1 VSAVSASALQSTL
14 AQARQALARG
24 DATAAHDAFQRAHL
38 LRPGDATIRLD
49 LAVACLACGAPA
61 QALPHAL
68 AAAQQGDSWRLQMV
82 LAGIHQRLQ
91 QADAAAWHLQQAL
104 GHAELPTTLRAD
116 ALQQQAGLQLNAFG
130 DARGAARSL
139 RAAARCNPAMALEAD
154 LADLVADLY
163 GGGRSGAELAAGFA
177 ALAQRLP
184 RPQPDLGRP
193 ARRGPRRAGR
203 LRIGLLSQQFCA
215 SPVGFLTLGALGA
228 LGRSADLLFFDRGAK
243 ADWAQALFQASAHQW
258 LACAGLDSNALLQRL
273 IEADLD
279 AVIDLS
285 GWTDPVALAALTAR
299 PAPRQLKWVGGQA
312 LSTGLSCFDG
322 FVTDRRQV
330 PAAAAP
336 HYSEPLL
343 FARNGY
349 VSYSAP
355 PYAPQLAA
363 AAAQP
368 PAPAGRPAAG
378 VFALVSN
385 PAKISHA
392 TADALR
398 RLKPRKLLLLDQ
410 RWRHQGTRAAA
421 QDRLGS
427 LLDDAEFITPNDHPT
442 YLQALAELDAS
453 FVDSAPYAMGLTAI
467 ELRLLGKHITAP
479 PRDAAAPMCQ
489 RHCVA
494 HLGAR
499 RFDHHAGLAAQLL
512 QWCQA

>member
-1 VSAVSASALQSTL
+1 MLRSTL
-14 AQARQALARG
+14 AQARQALACG

-38 LRPGDATIRLD
+38 LSPGDATIRLD

-91 QADAAAWHLQQAL
+91 QADAAARHLQQAL
-104 GHAELPTTLRAD
+104 GHAALPATLRGN
-116 ALQQQAGLQLNAFG
+116 ALQQQAALQLNAFG

-139 RAAARCNPAMALEAD
+139 REAVSFNPLLALEAD

-163 GGGRSGAELAAGFA
+163 IGDRSGPELAAGFA
-177 ALAQRLP
+177 ALAGRLP
-184 RPQPDLGRP
+184 RPRP
-193 ARRGPRRAGR
+193 AIARAARPSPRRVGR

-215 SPVGFLTLGALGA
+215 SPVGFLTLGGLGA

-243 ADWAQALFQASAHQW
+243 PDWAQTLFQASAQQW
-258 LACAGLDSNALLQRL
+258 LACAGLDSSALLQRL
-273 IEADLD
+273 VDADLD

-312 LSTGLSCFDG
+312 LSTGLHCFDG

-336 HYSEPLL
+336 HYTEPLL
-343 FARNGY
+343 YARNGY
-349 VSYSAP
+349 VSYTAP
-355 PYAPQLAA
+355 PYARQLGA

-368 PAPAGRPAAG
+368 PAPVGKPAAG
-378 VFALVSN
+378 VFALVTN
-385 PAKISHA
+385 PAKISRA
-392 TADALR
+392 TADILR
-398 RLKPRKLLLLDQ
+398 RLKPRKLVLLDQ

-421 QDRLGS
+421 QARLGS
-427 LLDDAEFITPNDHPT
+427 LLDGAEFITPDDHPA
-442 YLQALAELDAS
+442 YLQALAGLDAT

-467 ELRLLGKHITAP
+467 ELRLLGKHIAAAP
-479 PRDAAAPMCQ
+479 REPAAPMCQ

-494 HLGAR
+494 HLRAR